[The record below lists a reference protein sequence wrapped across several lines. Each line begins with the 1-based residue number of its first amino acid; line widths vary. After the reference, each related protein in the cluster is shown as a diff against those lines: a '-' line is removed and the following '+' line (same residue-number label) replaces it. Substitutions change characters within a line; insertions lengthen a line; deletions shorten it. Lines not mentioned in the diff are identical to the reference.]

1 MQYVQLAEDLKF
13 SRIIH
18 GLWRLADWNLSTSD
32 TQTLIEQC
40 LEKGITTF
48 DHANIYGDYS
58 CEGLFGQALAQKPSL
73 RESMQLVTKCGI
85 KLTSD
90 KYPERKIN
98 FYDTSKQHIIN
109 SANQSLKNLNT
120 DYVDVLLIHRP
131 DPFMN
136 PQEVADAFIQLK
148 EEGKVRYFGVSNFKR
163 SQFDLLQSFLPFPLI
178 TNQIEISP
186 TYLNHFEEGTIE
198 QCQQHKIAPMA
209 WSPLGGGSIFTAE
222 DERSIRVRNKL
233 IEIGEEIGAK
243 SLDQVAYAWLL
254 AHPATIMPIVGSG
267 KMNRIDAA
275 IDALDLE
282 MNRMQWFQILEA
294 SKGRPVD

>member
-48 DHANIYGDYS
+48 DHADIYGDYS

-131 DPFMN
+131 DPFMD

-275 IDALDLE
+275 IDALDLK

>member
-48 DHANIYGDYS
+48 DHADIYGDYS

-267 KMNRIDAA
+267 KMNRIEAA

>member
-1 MQYVQLAEDLKF
+1 MQYIKLAEDLKF

-18 GLWRLADWNLSTSD
+18 GLWRLADWNLSTND

-40 LEKGITTF
+40 LDRGITTF
-48 DHANIYGDYS
+48 DHADIYGNYS
-58 CEGLFGQALAQKPSL
+58 CEKLFGQALAQKPSL

-98 FYDTSKQHIIN
+98 FYDTSKEHIIN

-131 DPFMN
+131 DPFMD

-163 SQFDLLQSFLPFPLI
+163 SQFDLLQSFLPFSLI
-178 TNQIEISP
+178 TNQIEVSP

-233 IEIGEEIGAK
+233 TEIGEEIGAK
-243 SLDQVAYAWLL
+243 SLDQVVYAWLL

-267 KMNRIDAA
+267 KMNRIDVA
-275 IDALDLE
+275 IQALDLKV
-282 MNRMQWFQILEA
+282 NRMQWFQILEA

>member
-48 DHANIYGDYS
+48 DHADIYGDYS

-131 DPFMN
+131 DPFMD

-275 IDALDLE
+275 IDALDLK
-282 MNRMQWFQILEA
+282 MNRMQWFQILET

>member
-48 DHANIYGDYS
+48 DHADIYGDYS

>member
-1 MQYVQLAEDLKF
+1 MQYIKLAEDLKF

-18 GLWRLADWNLSTSD
+18 GLWRLADWNLSTND

-40 LEKGITTF
+40 LDRGITTF
-48 DHANIYGDYS
+48 DHADIYGNYS
-58 CEGLFGQALAQKPSL
+58 CEKLFGQALAQKPSL

-98 FYDTSKQHIIN
+98 FYDTSKEHIIN

-120 DYVDVLLIHRP
+120 DYIDVLLLHRP
-131 DPFMN
+131 DAFMD

-163 SQFDLLQSFLPFPLI
+163 SQFDLLQSFLPFSLI
-178 TNQIEISP
+178 TNQIEVSP

-233 IEIGEEIGAK
+233 TEIGEEIGAK
-243 SLDQVAYAWLL
+243 SLDQVVYAWLL

-267 KMNRIDAA
+267 KMNRIDVA
-275 IDALDLE
+275 IQALDLKV
-282 MNRMQWFQILEA
+282 NRMQWFQILEA

>member
-48 DHANIYGDYS
+48 DHADIYGDYS

-98 FYDTSKQHIIN
+98 FYDTSKEHIIN

-131 DPFMN
+131 DPFMD

-275 IDALDLE
+275 IEALDLK

>member
-1 MQYVQLAEDLKF
+1 MQYIKLAEDLKF

-18 GLWRLADWNLSTSD
+18 GLWRLADWNLSTND

-40 LEKGITTF
+40 LDRGITTF
-48 DHANIYGDYS
+48 DHADIYGNYS
-58 CEGLFGQALAQKPSL
+58 CEKLFGQALAQKPSL

-98 FYDTSKQHIIN
+98 FYDTSKEHIIN

-163 SQFDLLQSFLPFPLI
+163 SQFDLLQSFLPFSLI
-178 TNQIEISP
+178 TNQIEVSP

-233 IEIGEEIGAK
+233 TEIGEEIGAK
-243 SLDQVAYAWLL
+243 SLDQVVYAWLL

-267 KMNRIDAA
+267 KMNRIDVA
-275 IDALDLE
+275 IQALDLKV
-282 MNRMQWFQILEA
+282 NRMQWFQILEA

>member
-1 MQYVQLAEDLKF
+1 MQYIKLAEDLKF

-18 GLWRLADWNLSTSD
+18 GLWRLADWNLSTND

-40 LEKGITTF
+40 LDRGITTF
-48 DHANIYGDYS
+48 DHADIYGNYS
-58 CEGLFGQALAQKPSL
+58 CEKLFGQALAQKPSL

-98 FYDTSKQHIIN
+98 FYDTSKEHIIN
-109 SANQSLKNLNT
+109 SANESLKNLNT
-120 DYVDVLLIHRP
+120 DYIDVLLLHRP
-131 DPFMN
+131 DPFMD

-163 SQFDLLQSFLPFPLI
+163 SQFDLLQSFLPFSLI
-178 TNQIEISP
+178 TNQIEVSP

-233 IEIGEEIGAK
+233 TEIGEEIGAK
-243 SLDQVAYAWLL
+243 SLDQVVYAWLL

-267 KMNRIDAA
+267 KMNRIDVA
-275 IDALDLE
+275 IQALDLKV
-282 MNRMQWFQILEA
+282 NRMQWFQILEA

>member
-1 MQYVQLAEDLKF
+1 MQYIKLAEDLKF

-18 GLWRLADWNLSTSD
+18 GLWRLADWNLSTND

-40 LEKGITTF
+40 LDRGITTF
-48 DHANIYGDYS
+48 DHADIYGNYS
-58 CEGLFGQALAQKPSL
+58 CEKLFGQALAQKPSL

-98 FYDTSKQHIIN
+98 FYDTSKEHIIN

-120 DYVDVLLIHRP
+120 DYVDVLLLHRP
-131 DPFMN
+131 DPFMD

-163 SQFDLLQSFLPFPLI
+163 SQFDLLQSFLPFSLI
-178 TNQIEISP
+178 TNQIEVSP

-233 IEIGEEIGAK
+233 TEIGEEIGAK
-243 SLDQVAYAWLL
+243 SLDQIVYAWLL

-267 KMNRIDAA
+267 KMNRIDVA
-275 IDALDLE
+275 IQALDLKV
-282 MNRMQWFQILEA
+282 NRMQWFQILEA

>member
-1 MQYVQLAEDLKF
+1 MQYIKLAEDLKF

-18 GLWRLADWNLSTSD
+18 GLWRLADWNLSTND

-40 LEKGITTF
+40 LDRGITTF
-48 DHANIYGDYS
+48 DHADIYGNYS
-58 CEGLFGQALAQKPSL
+58 CEKLFGQALAQKPSL

-98 FYDTSKQHIIN
+98 FYDTSKEHIIN

-120 DYVDVLLIHRP
+120 DYIDVLLLHRP
-131 DPFMN
+131 DPFMD

-148 EEGKVRYFGVSNFKR
+148 EKGKVRYFGVSNFKR
-163 SQFDLLQSFLPFPLI
+163 SQFDLLQSFLPFSLI
-178 TNQIEISP
+178 TNQIEVSP

-233 IEIGEEIGAK
+233 TEIGEEIGAK
-243 SLDQVAYAWLL
+243 SLDQVVYAWLL

-267 KMNRIDAA
+267 KMNRIDVA
-275 IDALDLE
+275 IQALDLKV
-282 MNRMQWFQILEA
+282 NRMQWFQILEA

>member
-1 MQYVQLAEDLKF
+1 MQYIKLAEDLKF

-18 GLWRLADWNLSTSD
+18 GLWRLADWNLSTND

-40 LEKGITTF
+40 LDRGITTF
-48 DHANIYGDYS
+48 DHADIYGNYS
-58 CEGLFGQALAQKPSL
+58 CEKLFGQALAQKPSL

-98 FYDTSKQHIIN
+98 FYDTSKEHIIN

-120 DYVDVLLIHRP
+120 DYVDVLLLHRP
-131 DPFMN
+131 DPFMD

-163 SQFDLLQSFLPFPLI
+163 SQFDLLQSFLPFSLI
-178 TNQIEISP
+178 TNQIEVSP

-233 IEIGEEIGAK
+233 TEIGEEIGAK
-243 SLDQVAYAWLL
+243 SLDQVVYAWLL

-267 KMNRIDAA
+267 KMNRIDVA
-275 IDALDLE
+275 IQALDLKV
-282 MNRMQWFQILEA
+282 NRMQWFQILEA

>member
-48 DHANIYGDYS
+48 DHADIYGDYS

-282 MNRMQWFQILEA
+282 MNRMQWFQI
-294 SKGRPVD
+294 

>member
-1 MQYVQLAEDLKF
+1 MQYIKLAEDLKF

-18 GLWRLADWNLSTSD
+18 GLWRLADWNLSTND

-40 LEKGITTF
+40 LDRGITTF
-48 DHANIYGDYS
+48 DHADIYGNYS
-58 CEGLFGQALAQKPSL
+58 CEKLFGQALAQKPSL

-98 FYDTSKQHIIN
+98 FYDTSKEHIIN

-120 DYVDVLLIHRP
+120 DYIDVLLLHRP
-131 DPFMN
+131 DPFMD

-148 EEGKVRYFGVSNFKR
+148 EEGKVSYFGVSNFKR
-163 SQFDLLQSFLPFPLI
+163 SQFDLLQSFLPFSLI
-178 TNQIEISP
+178 TNQIEVSP

-233 IEIGEEIGAK
+233 TEIGEEIGAK
-243 SLDQVAYAWLL
+243 SLDQVVYAWLL

-267 KMNRIDAA
+267 KMNRIDVA
-275 IDALDLE
+275 IQALDLKV
-282 MNRMQWFQILEA
+282 NRMQWFQILEA

>member
-1 MQYVQLAEDLKF
+1 MQYIKLAEDLKF

-18 GLWRLADWNLSTSD
+18 GLWRLADWNLSTND

-40 LEKGITTF
+40 LDRGITTF
-48 DHANIYGDYS
+48 DHADIYGNYS
-58 CEGLFGQALAQKPSL
+58 CEKLFGQALAQKPSL

-85 KLTSD
+85 KLMSD

-98 FYDTSKQHIIN
+98 FYDTSKEHIIN
-109 SANQSLKNLNT
+109 SANESLKNLNT
-120 DYVDVLLIHRP
+120 DYIDVLLLHRP
-131 DPFMN
+131 DPFMD

-163 SQFDLLQSFLPFPLI
+163 SQFDLLQSFLPFSLI
-178 TNQIEISP
+178 TNQIEVSP

-233 IEIGEEIGAK
+233 TEIGEEIGAK
-243 SLDQVAYAWLL
+243 SLDQVVYAWLL

-267 KMNRIDAA
+267 KMNRIDVA
-275 IDALDLE
+275 IQALDLKV
-282 MNRMQWFQILEA
+282 NRMQWFQILEA